1 MSSELL
7 RNFIERNPQLSDID
21 ISIKLGVSKKKV
33 EKARKKIQATQLPQ
47 TTSDKVLANNIDN
60 PDVVDNPVD
69 NLKKKLRQL
78 DQAFEI
84 SRKEFLIDPNSDN
97 AGNISLMLNNI
108 KETLKELDTFNDFT
122 IIAKDIVDRVLV
134 YVTKGMI
141 NIANARADAFIKD
154 VCQYIPENVSY
165 SIKEYKNDFMNEL
178 AKEFRENYDNSVDEL
193 ERILKVDLSKFRTR
207 QRVEPIKISRSK

>member
-1 MSSELL
+1 MSLIKSFL
-7 RNFIERNPQLSDID
+7 ERNPQLSDEEV
-21 ISIKLGVSKKKV
+21 SIKLGVSKKKV
-33 EKARKKIQATQLPQ
+33 KKIREKLEATKLPT
-47 TTSDKVLANNIDN
+47 TTSEKVLANTDDN
-60 PDVVDNPVD
+60 PDVVDNPVE

-122 IIAKDIVDRVLV
+122 LIAKDIVDRVLV
-134 YVTKGMI
+134 YLTKNMM

-154 VCQYIPENVSY
+154 VSQYIPDNISY
-165 SIKEYKNDFMNEL
+165 SINDYKKSFMTELGKELKD
-178 AKEFRENYDNSVDEL
+178 NYDNSIDEL
-193 ERILKVDLSKFRTR
+193 QHILNVDLEKFRTR
-207 QRVEPIKISRSK
+207 KRIEPLKLTKKRGN